1 MPKHFLFIIIQDWH
15 YVNFRVTEFWMVKEK
30 KKSNVLLKACFRT
43 HIRAKLD
50 SCSVSKLYSYVH
62 AVRKQGNGSLKSYV

>member
-1 MPKHFLFIIIQDWH
+1 M
-15 YVNFRVTEFWMVKEK
+15 RK
-30 KKSNVLLKACFRT
+30 KKGNVLLKACFCT

-62 AVRKQGNGSLKSYV
+62 VVRKQGNGSLKSYV